1 MDIRCYDPPEA
12 GAPVFRGQGLVTA
25 ATSVTLVERHFTP
38 GAFTVEAPWEARHAG
53 RLAVGRLVR
62 IGERGEA
69 GAFWGIIDSL
79 SLEATT
85 AGQIL
90 TVSGRELKGLTRDR
104 VTIPP
109 AFTTVAGA
117 QGYDPANGP
126 TETVMKHYVAANLFN
141 PAQPGRILY
150 GLDIAPDQGRG
161 LPEDKYLSRHEILA
175 DVLERLGE
183 GSGLGYRITPDL
195 DRHRLVF
202 DVTEGED
209 HTAGQSHRKR
219 VILDV
224 ARKTALS
231 QRYQYSAGDSRNL
244 FYTTLAGAEL
254 ADEALTVTYT
264 REGEEQPVGI
274 RRREA
279 HLNLSATTPAAG
291 EEYNELRRLALL
303 EAEGWKPA
311 ECFTVELA
319 PGPYVY
325 RRDFQVGD
333 LVTVRNGAWGVS
345 MDARLTEMQT
355 AYTSAGVALS
365 ATFGTAPLNLAG
377 RLKRLVGQGR

>member
-1 MDIRCYDPPEA
+1 MVPIRCYDPPEA
-12 GAPVFRGQGLVTA
+12 GAPVFRSQGLVTA

-38 GAFTVEAPWEARHAG
+38 GTFTVEVPWEARHAN

-62 IGERGEA
+62 A
-69 GAFWGIIDSL
+69 GDQDGPAFWGIIDSL
-79 SLEATT
+79 ALEAGA
-85 AGQIL
+85 AGQML
-90 TVSGRELKGLTRDR
+90 TVSGRQLKGLTQDR
-104 VTIPP
+104 ITIPP
-109 AFTTVAGA
+109 DFTTVTGA

-126 TETVMKHYVAANLFN
+126 TETVMKHFVAANLFN
-141 PAQPGRILY
+141 PAQPGRILC

-161 LPEDKYLSRHEILA
+161 LPEDKYLSRHQILS
-175 DVLERLGE
+175 DVLAALGE
-183 GSGLGYRITPDL
+183 GAGLGYDIVPDL
-195 DRHRLVF
+195 ERHRLVF
-202 DVTEGED
+202 DVTQGED
-209 HTAGQSHRKR
+209 HTAGQSARKR

-231 QRYQYSAGDSRNL
+231 QRYEYSAGDSRNL

-254 ADEALTVTYT
+254 ADEALTVTYM
-264 REGEEQPVGI
+264 REGEAEPVGI

-279 HLNLSATTPAAG
+279 HLSLSASTPAAG

-333 LVTVRNGAWGVS
+333 LVTVRNQAWGIA

-377 RLKRLVGQGR
+377 RLRRLVGQGR